1 MAAGDCGELINF
13 AGFDEAELCCSIT
26 DRDRVSLVRVVLVA
40 DQRQWL
46 ARMQDERAKASV
58 LSIEASASLRDQPL
72 LTHPLSASETESKE
86 IGSTT
91 SPWRESGDEVCDRGP
106 KRALVTRATKSSY
119 RPSRAEAGQRSVN
132 PVRGA
137 GTPRLA

>member
-72 LTHPLSASETESKE
+72 LTHPLRRA
-86 IGSTT
+86 
-91 SPWRESGDEVCDRGP
+91 
-106 KRALVTRATKSSY
+106 KRSLR
-119 RPSRAEAGQRSVN
+119 R
-132 PVRGA
+132 
-137 GTPRLA
+137 